1 MVNPTQ
7 GSASLLAYSK
17 KMLFF
22 RFVKVVEVPG
32 YFYLKT
38 SGFVYLEINLKMLF
52 YRSNYDELNLKI
64 QNCILES
71 SKKIHFTS
79 QCFARTVKVTGE
91 FFTKNNDV

>member
-7 GSASLLAYSK
+7 GSASLPAFLSTRENAF
-17 KMLFF
+17 FF

-32 YFYLKT
+32 YFYLKPP
-38 SGFVYLEINLKMLF
+38 LKMLF
-52 YRSNYDELNLKI
+52 YRFNSDELNFKI

-79 QCFARTVKVTGE
+79 QCFV
-91 FFTKNNDV
+91 